1 MENFNQDL
9 YQMITRTRQV
19 IVKVRK
25 IELQKYN
32 VPAVYVAAM
41 NAIVRLDKSA
51 TPTNISKMLFLEPH
65 SVSELLAKME
75 ENGYIRRLNDLE
87 RKNYVRAELTDFGYQ
102 KYLDSTKIES
112 INDMMS
118 VFKLEEKKQLWNLL
132 VRLRKQALSL
142 IGVDDEE
149 NLYPPARLLD

>member
-51 TPTNISKMLFLEPH
+51 TPTNISKMLVLEPH

-87 RKNYVRAELTDFGYQ
+87 RKNYVRAE
-102 KYLDSTKIES
+102 
-112 INDMMS
+112 
-118 VFKLEEKKQLWNLL
+118 
-132 VRLRKQALSL
+132 
-142 IGVDDEE
+142 
-149 NLYPPARLLD
+149 